1 MTQIAAFGVFQD
13 FYTETWLKNYSASQ
27 ISWIGGTQLLFEL
40 CLGPVSGIL
49 LVKAYACI
57 SLGLN

>member
-13 FYTETWLKNYSASQ
+13 FYTETWLNNYSASQ
-27 ISWIGGTQLLFEL
+27 ISWIGGTQLMFKH
-40 CLGPVSGIL
+40 CLGPVVGIL
-49 LVKAYACI
+49 LVKFYARI